1 MSDSERTEGIER
13 VEELTL
19 ALLDCEDSDATVEE
33 LERLIAADERAMEVH
48 VSLVELEGL
57 LRGEAE
63 GTDLAE
69 TVVARIKRELDRRVE
84 RGVMARISGE
94 PKVGGTV
101 NASTESGAGPRGSGR
116 LWLAAAAAGIA
127 VAVAVG
133 LVAYSSLRGAP
144 ALQGRGI
151 ERPAKDD
158 GAADVTAD
166 AAKPAVAMAEI
177 PLKLPKPAFIGTP
190 KMLPPGVNLKKS
202 EEGDDKPRPPFMAP
216 EGVTNVALGKPVACS
231 DEEPIIGDPEQ
242 VTDGDKEAGDGSYV
256 EFGPG
261 TQHVTIDLGG
271 EHEIFAV
278 VVWHYHD
285 DPRVYHDIIVQVA
298 DDPDFITGVKAIFNN
313 DHDNSSGLGL
323 GANYE
328 YFETREGL
336 LVDAGGVKT
345 RYVRLYSNG
354 STVDEMN
361 RYAEVE
367 VYGRPVSE

>member
-1 MSDSERTEGIER
+1 MSDAAR

-19 ALLDCEDSDATVEE
+19 ALLDGREGKPAEADAMIKE
-33 LERLIAADERAMEVH
+33 LECLTAADERAMEVH
-48 VSLVELEGL
+48 ASLVELEGL

-63 GTDLAE
+63 ARDTAE
-69 TVVARIKRELDRRVE
+69 AVVARIKRELERRVE
-84 RGVMARISGE
+84 RGVMARISGV
-94 PKVGGTV
+94 PKGGGTMD
-101 NASTESGAGPRGSGR
+101 ASTESGAGPRGSGR

-133 LVAYSSLRGAP
+133 LVAYSSLRSAP
-144 ALQGRGI
+144 ALQGRGL
-151 ERPAKDD
+151 EWPAKDD
-158 GAADVTAD
+158 GAAEVTAD
-166 AAKPAVAMAEI
+166 AAKPAGAMAEI
-177 PLKLPKPAFIGTP
+177 PLTLPKPAFIGTP
-190 KMLPPGVNLKKS
+190 KMLPPGVNLKRS

-216 EGVTNVALGKPVACS
+216 ADVKNVALGKAVACS

-261 TQHVTIDLGG
+261 TQHVTLDLG
-271 EHEIFAV
+271 EKHEVFAV
-278 VVWHYHD
+278 VVWHYHG

-323 GANYE
+323 GKNYE

-336 LVDAGGVKT
+336 LVDAGGVET
-345 RYVRLYSNG
+345 RYIRLYSNG

-367 VYGRPVSE
+367 VYGRPASE

>member
-1 MSDSERTEGIER
+1 MSDSARIER
-13 VEELTL
+13 IEELTL
-19 ALLDCEDSDATVEE
+19 ALLDREDSDATAEE
-33 LERLIAADERAMEVH
+33 LESLIAADERAMEVH

-63 GTDLAE
+63 GADTAE
-69 TVVARIKRELDRRVE
+69 AVVARIKRDLERRVE
-84 RGVMARISGE
+84 RGVMARISGG
-94 PKVGGTV
+94 PSAAKGGGTV
-101 NASTESGAGPRGSGR
+101 NGSTESGAGPRGSGR
-116 LWLAAAAAGIA
+116 LWLAAAGIA

-133 LVAYSSLRGAP
+133 IVAFSSGRGAP
-144 ALQGRGI
+144 GKAPAEGDAPTT
-151 ERPAKDD
+151 PAKDD
-158 GAADVTAD
+158 GTAAVTPSAG
-166 AAKPAVAMAEI
+166 AMAEI
-177 PLKLPKPAFIGTP
+177 PLTLPKPAFIGTP
-190 KMLPPGVNLKKS
+190 KQLPPGVNIRK
-202 EEGDDKPRPPFMAP
+202 GPQKPRPPFMAP
-216 EGVTNVALGKPVACS
+216 AGVKNVALGKPVACS

-261 TQHVTIDLGG
+261 TQHVTVDLGDA
-271 EHEIFAV
+271 HEVFAV
-278 VVWHYHD
+278 VVWHYHG
-285 DPRVYHDIIVQVA
+285 DPRIYHDVIVQVA
-298 DDPDFITGVKAIFNN
+298 DDPDFITGVKTIFNG

-328 YFETREGL
+328 YFETVAGL

-367 VYGRPVSE
+367 VYGKPVSE